1 MSSQK
6 LLKEE
11 HVSGLTGGSIGEIY
25 VVTCVNLTAYVA
37 WALLRKR
44 YGDHSP
50 WDVDFVIFDFLLNWL
65 GLLLSVTIYSN
76 QPLLLNALII
86 VPAGVWYIW
95 GRRDRVKKRKELR
108 PDFQQEK
115 DKEVKRA
122 DKEMPFLS
130 VYRGSMMVITCI
142 AILAVDF
149 NIFPRRFAKVETW
162 GTSMMDLG
170 VGSFVFS
177 MGVVSKPRTD
187 EPFGPQMKK
196 SLKHAF
202 PVLVLG
208 FIRLISVKSLD
219 YQEHVSE
226 YGVHWNFFFTLG
238 FLPPFVTLVGG
249 LFKKTKIP
257 LMGQSVI
264 IALAYDVLLS
274 VTSLKEY
281 ILTAPRVD
289 IFSQNKEGIF
299 SFIGY
304 LAIFLAGQAVGTV
317 ILRTKLPEP
326 TPANSKRT
334 PHNLRYRQII
344 KYLTISSIL
353 FHVAR
358 LYYDGTIE
366 INVSRRL
373 VNMPYYLWVCAYNT
387 FFLGCYA
394 AIEVI
399 LVPIRASQPATPRVP
414 LTLDAVNYNG
424 LVIFLLANIGTGLIN
439 MSVNTLEA
447 SPAKT
452 MVILVAYCAALS
464 GISLVLYKKEIRL
477 KL

>member
-1 MSSQK
+1 MNHHHRHNMSSQK

-170 VGSFVFS
+170 WDRLCSPWELS
-177 MGVVSKPRTD
+177 P
-187 EPFGPQMKK
+187 
-196 SLKHAF
+196 SLELTS
-202 PVLVLG
+202 P
-208 FIRLISVKSLD
+208 LD
-219 YQEHVSE
+219 
-226 YGVHWNFFFTLG
+226 
-238 FLPPFVTLVGG
+238 
-249 LFKKTKIP
+249 
-257 LMGQSVI
+257 
-264 IALAYDVLLS
+264 
-274 VTSLKEY
+274 
-281 ILTAPRVD
+281 
-289 IFSQNKEGIF
+289 
-299 SFIGY
+299 
-304 LAIFLAGQAVGTV
+304 
-317 ILRTKLPEP
+317 LR
-326 TPANSKRT
+326 
-334 PHNLRYRQII
+334 
-344 KYLTISSIL
+344 
-353 FHVAR
+353 
-358 LYYDGTIE
+358 
-366 INVSRRL
+366 
-373 VNMPYYLWVCAYNT
+373 
-387 FFLGCYA
+387 
-394 AIEVI
+394 
-399 LVPIRASQPATPRVP
+399 
-414 LTLDAVNYNG
+414 
-424 LVIFLLANIGTGLIN
+424 
-439 MSVNTLEA
+439 
-447 SPAKT
+447 
-452 MVILVAYCAALS
+452 
-464 GISLVLYKKEIRL
+464 
-477 KL
+477 